1 MRRLEPFLLRTHIW
15 TCWCCNTVCKIGS
28 RKSARLNRVGAL
40 SHFRTF
46 KGSHFYPLLLSD
58 FQTFTFYH
66 VTTFILLPSHMTTIS
81 QFTGTL
87 YLCCFQKNWPYCAGL
102 DWTQFV
108 LCCARLRCVVAFSC
122 NDSGF
127 WIGHNLCCVVLD
139 CSTLLARLRCVVA
152 FSCNDSVW
160 CDVPQIYRT

>member
-1 MRRLEPFLLRTHIW
+1 M
-15 TCWCCNTVCKIGS
+15 CKIGS

-46 KGSHFYPLLLSD
+46 KGSHFDPLLLSD

-87 YLCCFQKNWPYCAGL
+87 NLCCFQKNWPYCAGL

-108 LCCARLRCVVAFSC
+108 LCCARLRCV
-122 NDSGF
+122 G
-127 WIGHNLCCVVLD
+127 
-139 CSTLLARLRCVVA
+139 A
-152 FSCNDSVW
+152 FSCNDSVHGVMCRRYTAHRNTGLKAEW
-160 CDVPQIYRT
+160 TKCRLQLEQTIKQKFS